1 MSKLPDARYAKAR
14 FVQDLHARRDAQLAA
29 EREAAPRVTE
39 DQRTMRNSDLFRET
53 FTPGTHTC
61 TPRET
66 GPRETAWDH
75 AARILGGDD
84 DAPRPPQADT
94 VPAPV
99 AAPIA
104 PPMETRTRQEAISA
118 EALFEQMQARLAA
131 TPEAVSLPPETLLRR
146 AYRELPGAQRDALAA
161 KVEAEDFGL
170 AGYFTARNFGQDY
183 VSVLVGHSLAKRY
196 ADAVRLQPGLSPADL
211 LQQMIGTES

>member
-1 MSKLPDARYAKAR
+1 MNKLPNARYAKAR

-29 EREAAPRVTE
+29 ERESAPRVTE
-39 DQRTMRNSDLFRET
+39 DQRAMRNSDLFRET
-53 FTPGTHTC
+53 FKPGTHTC

-84 DAPRPPQADT
+84 DAPRPPQADA
-94 VPAPV
+94 VHAPV
-99 AAPIA
+99 A
-104 PPMETRTRQEAISA
+104 PPVPPEETRTRQEAISA
-118 EALFEQMQARLAA
+118 ESLFEQMQARLAA

-170 AGYFTARNFGQDY
+170 AGYFSARNFGPDY
-183 VSVLVGHSLAKRY
+183 VSVLVGHGLAQRY

-211 LQQMIGTES
+211 LQQMLGPAN